1 MTMAATLHAPRDEA
15 SETPPLSADL
25 QRIAD
30 SPAFH
35 QLQKTRNSLA
45 VRLSIAMC
53 VIYYGFILMIA
64 FGKQTLA
71 MPLDGVI
78 TLGIPLGLGVILS
91 AIVLTGI
98 YVRRANTHF
107 DRLTADAVRAAQNK

>member
-1 MTMAATLHAPRDEA
+1 MAATLHAPRDQA
-15 SETPPLSADL
+15 SENPPLSADL
-25 QRIAD
+25 QAIAD

-35 QLQKTRNSLA
+35 QLQKSRNSLA

-53 VIYYGFILMIA
+53 VIYYGFIVMIA

-71 MPLDGVI
+71 IPLDGVI

-107 DRLTADAVRAAQNK
+107 DRLTADAVRAGQNK

>member
-1 MTMAATLHAPRDEA
+1 MAATLHAPREQA
-15 SETPPLSADL
+15 TETPPLTADL

-45 VRLSIAMC
+45 LRLSIAMC

-71 MPLDGVI
+71 IPLDGVI
-78 TLGIPLGLGVILS
+78 TLGIPLGLGVIFS

-107 DRLTADAVRAAQNK
+107 DRLTADAVRAGQTK